1 MEKFD
6 VKNAVIRRRS
16 VRTFDGLPLSKA
28 VRKDLLTFAEKLEN
42 PFKVNVRFV
51 MLDRSSGD
59 KKENLSTNGIING
72 TDLFICSAVPKT
84 LPLISKPADTHS
96 REWSFMQPLSESVRL

>member
-42 PFKVNVRFV
+42 PQGSKCN
-51 MLDRSSGD
+51 D
-59 KKENLSTNGIING
+59 G
-72 TDLFICSAVPKT
+72 T
-84 LPLISKPADTHS
+84 
-96 REWSFMQPLSESVRL
+96 